1 MSVNPARIEAI
12 AEARRLLQASPV
24 YLDTETTGT
33 GPAAEVIEVG
43 IIDHD
48 GRPLFSSLV
57 RPRGRIEPD
66 AARVHGITDEQV
78 AAAPAWTE
86 VWPQV
91 RAVLEGRRVGV
102 YNAEFDLRL
111 IKQSHARSWLRWDME
126 DTAFFCIMKLYA
138 RFYGEW
144 NSKRGSYRWIS
155 LDAAGKQCGI
165 ALPNAHRA
173 IDDTLLARALLHHMA
188 GVAQP

>member
-1 MSVNPARIEAI
+1 MSVNPARIEAV

-33 GPAAEVIEVG
+33 GPAAEIIEVG

-48 GRPLFSSLV
+48 GRPLFGSLV
-57 RPRGRIEPD
+57 RAPRPHEQHG
-66 AARVHGITDEQV
+66 ARGHGITAEQV

-188 GVAQP
+188 GVPQP